1 MASSS
6 KAPST
11 TSRSSS
17 RTPSPT
23 KGNGSSLKTQK
34 ESLSSSS
41 DRLLSEIQALS
52 GKLDMLNYSNVY
64 SKSFQVILKITRAT
78 NIRSWSQNLSSIFE
92 LNFILIQFEPTKYI
106 FDTVFLLSK
115 PSEAIC
121 PFVVLFMFKR
131 SKWIPTTTFGSVLI
145 RLKIFISSSLQGLYL
160 KTI

>member
-1 MASSS
+1 MVAKETKMASSS

-23 KGNGSSLKTQK
+23 KGNGSSLKIQK

-78 NIRSWSQNLSSIFE
+78 NIRS
-92 LNFILIQFEPTKYI
+92 
-106 FDTVFLLSK
+106 
-115 PSEAIC
+115 
-121 PFVVLFMFKR
+121 
-131 SKWIPTTTFGSVLI
+131 
-145 RLKIFISSSLQGLYL
+145 
-160 KTI
+160 